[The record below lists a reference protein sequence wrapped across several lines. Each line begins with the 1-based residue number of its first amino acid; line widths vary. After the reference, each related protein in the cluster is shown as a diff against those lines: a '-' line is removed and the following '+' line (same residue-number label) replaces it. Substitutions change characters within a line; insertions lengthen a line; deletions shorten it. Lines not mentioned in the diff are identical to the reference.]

1 MVIIKLVHAKN
12 IGFENYLVVVLG
24 HLLPGVGNRS
34 RQLARQNLVDFYK
47 PCKYYKGSYFRC
59 EH

>member
-12 IGFENYLVVVLG
+12 IGFENYLVVVFG

-34 RQLARQNLVDFYK
+34 RQLARQNLIDSYE